1 MPFTRPVA
9 AVVCDMDGLLLDT
22 ERIYL
27 GALFKAARAVD
38 QVMTEAF
45 AHSMIGVPGKECDAM
60 IAAHYG
66 PGFSLALFKGAFQ
79 SAVKAELAAGV
90 PLRPGAREL
99 VTYLAEQGIPLALA
113 TSSRRASAEDHL
125 RRAALLAYFAVIV
138 AREDVENP
146 KPAPDP
152 FLVAAARLSVA
163 PADCL
168 ALEDSHHGITAAHAA
183 GMMAI
188 MVPDLLAATDAM
200 RTKCIAVADDLHAV
214 AALLRIARTSPA
226 ASASS

>member
-27 GALFKAARAVD
+27 GALFKAAHAVD
-38 QVMTEAF
+38 RVMPEAF

-66 PGFSLALFKGAFQ
+66 PGFSLALFKGAVQ
-79 SAVKAELAAGV
+79 SAGQAELAAGV

-99 VTYLAEQGIPLALA
+99 VMYLAGEGIPLALA

-125 RRAALLAYFAVIV
+125 RLL
-138 AREDVENP
+138 
-146 KPAPDP
+146 
-152 FLVAAARLSVA
+152 
-163 PADCL
+163 
-168 ALEDSHHGITAAHAA
+168 
-183 GMMAI
+183 
-188 MVPDLLAATDAM
+188 
-200 RTKCIAVADDLHAV
+200 
-214 AALLRIARTSPA
+214 
-226 ASASS
+226 